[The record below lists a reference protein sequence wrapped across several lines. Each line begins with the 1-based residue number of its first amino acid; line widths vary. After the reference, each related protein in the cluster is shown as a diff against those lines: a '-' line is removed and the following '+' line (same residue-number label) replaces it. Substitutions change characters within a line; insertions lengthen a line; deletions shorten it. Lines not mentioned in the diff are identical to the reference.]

1 MIGPHK
7 FSFGCDGLI
16 YGEFYLDL
24 QFLPSKVSPFFDIL
38 ALLNGGIR
46 EFENRNGYWFISWAG
61 LLHFAFLTDNLDEYH
76 ARWRSAHYEYQ
87 HIMERNRDNGWF

>member
-1 MIGPHK
+1 MIGPHQ
-7 FSFGCDGLI
+7 FNLGLI

-24 QFLPSKVSPFFDIL
+24 EFLPSKVCPFFDLL

-46 EFENRNGYWFISWAG
+46 DIEDREGYWFISWKG

-76 ARWRSAHYEYQ
+76 AKWRSAYYEYQ
-87 HIMERNRDNGWF
+87 HIIQEHRSDGFW